1 MRARRTAALLVV
13 LVTGLALG
21 GCIFAPREP
30 DGPPD
35 GDSTSWETP
44 ITTLIVLQNLRAAM
58 TGENPTNYRECFT
71 EDYAFH
77 VDPQDS
83 LDAGQEAEERY
94 ADWTRNDEEHAASRV
109 FGDAAQIT
117 ITFSTVIQPDE
128 TQMETCR
135 QENYTLTVAWE
146 SGGHVNEEIIYRG
159 RASLWMRKSDS
170 GRWAIFR
177 WVDRRLAVSNSTWG
191 TVRGEYRL

>member
-1 MRARRTAALLVV
+1 MRARGTAGLLAALAVC
-13 LVTGLALG
+13 LAVG

-35 GDSTSWETP
+35 GDSTNWETP
-44 ITTLIVLQNLRAAM
+44 ITTLIVLQNLKAAM
-58 TGENPTNYRECFT
+58 RGENPTNYRECFT
-71 EDYAFH
+71 ADYAFH

-94 ADWTRNDEEHAASRV
+94 AGWTRDDEEHAASRI

-117 ITFSTVIQPDE
+117 VTFTTVIQPDE
-128 TQMETCR
+128 TQVETCR
-135 QENYTLTVAWE
+135 QEDYTLTVAWE
-146 SGGHVNEEIIYRG
+146 SGGHVNEEITYRG
-159 RASLWMRKSDS
+159 RASLWMRKGDS

-177 WVDRRLAVSNSTWG
+177 WVDRRTVAGSSTWG
-191 TVRGEYRL
+191 TVRGENRF